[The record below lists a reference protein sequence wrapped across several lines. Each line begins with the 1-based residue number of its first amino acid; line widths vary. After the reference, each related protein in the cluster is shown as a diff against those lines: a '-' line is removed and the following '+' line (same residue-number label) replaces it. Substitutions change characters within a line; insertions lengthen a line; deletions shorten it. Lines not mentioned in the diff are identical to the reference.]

1 MSAAAAS
8 PPGLPAQAGPTLL
21 ALARGAI
28 ADRLG
33 ADAPLADDLG
43 TWLDE
48 PGATFVTLTRDAHL
62 RGCIGS
68 LQARRSLREDVRDN
82 AVAAATR
89 DPRFPPLHAD
99 ELRGIRVEV
108 SLLSPAVPLEVET
121 EEQAVRALHQGVDGV
136 VLQAGSHRA
145 TYLPQVWRQLPDPRD
160 FLASLRRKAGLGPE
174 RRDGERLAI
183 YTVTSWHEEE

>member
-1 MSAAAAS
+1 MTAHATS
-8 PPGLPAQAGPTLL
+8 PPGLPADAGSVLL
-21 ALARGAI
+21 AIARGAI

-43 TWLDE
+43 HWLDE
-48 PGATFVTLTRDAHL
+48 PGATFVTLTRDEHL

-89 DPRFPPLHAD
+89 DPRFPPLHAG
-99 ELRGIRVEV
+99 ELDGIRVEV
-108 SLLSPAVPLEVET
+108 SVLSPAVPLEAET
-121 EEQAVRALHQGVDGV
+121 EDQAVRALHPGVDGV
-136 VLQAGSHRA
+136 VLQSGSHRA

-160 FLASLRRKAGLGPE
+160 FLRSLRRKAGLGPE
-174 RRDGERLAI
+174 RLDDEQI
-183 YTVTSWHEEE
+183 STYTVTSWHEEG